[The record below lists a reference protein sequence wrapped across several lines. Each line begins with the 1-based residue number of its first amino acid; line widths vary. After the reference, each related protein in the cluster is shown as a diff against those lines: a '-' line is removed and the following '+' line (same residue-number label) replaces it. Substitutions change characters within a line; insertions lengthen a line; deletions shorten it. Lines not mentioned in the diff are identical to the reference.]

1 MGADSQNLS
10 PEQVKGSVARAL
22 ISALTDRC
30 KSYCMLSG
38 YDQLPDS
45 FDTDIDFMVTRED
58 FQHMP
63 GVIEQVTRETNTR
76 LFHTVEHE
84 VTGRSYSLGFQA
96 GSQLT
101 IVQPDSAFDYRHF
114 GLLWLRSDEVLA
126 ARRWHSRGFW
136 IPAAA
141 HEFAYYLIKRLN
153 KRYLAQEHGEKL
165 HHLYRE
171 DRQGC
176 NDMIARFWKGPNRIR
191 LIGMAASNDWV
202 LMNTDLEPFRSE
214 LRRNSADSILG
225 KVAFSRKQIAHLW
238 RRMAQPTGGWIAF
251 VGPDGSGKSA
261 VISAIREQFIFAYR
275 EVRCFHLRP
284 KSLRKTPNNGA
295 AVTDPHGQRP
305 RGLLMSLAKV
315 LFLVADYIVGYLV
328 QVAPAVRRSNL
339 LIFDRY
345 IYDLLV
351 DSKRIRYG
359 GPAWLLRFAARIVPR
374 PNLVILLDAPAEV
387 LWSRKQEVPFEEV
400 VRQREAYL
408 QIARSMSSTIVV
420 NAARPLAEVIHDV
433 DCVIVEY
440 FARRTAER
448 LQLKVP
454 PLSANSLEIEVPG
467 QRC

>member
-1 MGADSQNLS
+1 
-10 PEQVKGSVARAL
+10 
-22 ISALTDRC
+22 
-30 KSYCMLSG
+30 
-38 YDQLPDS
+38 
-45 FDTDIDFMVTRED
+45 
-58 FQHMP
+58 
-63 GVIEQVTRETNTR
+63 
-76 LFHTVEHE
+76 
-84 VTGRSYSLGFQA
+84 
-96 GSQLT
+96 
-101 IVQPDSAFDYRHF
+101 
-114 GLLWLRSDEVLA
+114 
-126 ARRWHSRGFW
+126 
-136 IPAAA
+136 
-141 HEFAYYLIKRLN
+141 
-153 KRYLAQEHGEKL
+153 
-165 HHLYRE
+165 
-171 DRQGC
+171 
-176 NDMIARFWKGPNRIR
+176 
-191 LIGMAASNDWV
+191 
-202 LMNTDLEPFRSE
+202 
-214 LRRNSADSILG
+214 LRRNSADSILD
-225 KVAFSRKQIAHLW
+225 KVAFGSKQIAHLW

-295 AVTDPHGQRP
+295 AVKDPHGQRP

-408 QIARSMSSTIVV
+408 QIAQSMSSTIVV